1 MSSLRRSL
9 PRRPAARGRLQQR
22 GVILIVVLLAMVAL
36 LIGLAGLLRS
46 VDTSGLI
53 VGNLAFRR
61 DLTNRAEQAIA
72 TAKATLQSTTIDF
85 TADALTT
92 SHYSAT
98 KLANGN
104 TGVPTILDTISGS
117 SSYGTLV
124 GSDTTDGSVSGDTS
138 ISYRYVIDRQCNT
151 GTVAFSTAACEY
163 LSTSSSPQGS
173 AQNGANDKHIT
184 SRTVPIY
191 RISVRVQGPRNS
203 VAYFQT
209 TFVSS

>member
-1 MSSLRRSL
+1 MSSPRPSL
-9 PRRPAARGRLQQR
+9 PRRPAARGRLKQR
-22 GVILIVVLLAMVAL
+22 GVILVVVLLAMVVL
-36 LIGLAGLLRS
+36 LIGLAGLLRT
-46 VDTSGLI
+46 VDTSGVI

-72 TAKATLQSTTIDF
+72 AAKLTLQSTTVDF
-85 TADALTT
+85 TADALSA

-104 TGVPTILDTISGS
+104 TGVPTMLDSNTYNS
-117 SSYGTLV
+117 SI
-124 GSDTTDGSVSGDTS
+124 GSDTADGSVSGDTS

-151 GTVAFSTAACEY
+151 GTTAFSTAACEY
-163 LSTSSSPQGS
+163 ITTTNTLGCS
-173 AQNGANDKHIT
+173 AQNCAGDKRIA
-184 SRTVPIY
+184 SRTLPIY

-209 TFVSS
+209 TYVSS